1 MSDTPLS
8 KIVIYPV
15 VYKKDTNGDFILDT
29 NGNKIIEKTYQ
40 EISIE
45 DDYTIITNIT
55 ISE

>member
-15 VYKKDTNGDFILDT
+15 VYEKDTNGNFVLDT